1 MATYNVKSHS
11 SGIVLNNNDTMNVLA
26 GGWADNTTVNTGAT
40 LKVSSGG
47 TAWLTEL
54 NGGRMIVSSGGSSWE
69 ADVNANALFIVSGKP
84 KRVEYTRVNSLGS
97 MIVSSN
103 GQADYTII
111 KSGGRMVVSNY
122 GSAFSTTVSA
132 GGTMTVM
139 KDAVGSGVS
148 VGGQLTVSGSGRAS
162 NTNIYGDGRAD
173 VYGSA
178 WFFNNTVSSGGM
190 AYIHDGGWASDTR
203 LSDNG
208 KLIVLENGSA
218 HTNRISS
225 GGKMYISSGGSATSN
240 TVLSG
245 GTMVVS
251 QGGSMGYGNTVSS
264 GGSVVLYGSAGEI
277 LTQKGGTVSLRSGAT
292 VTSLTNKGG
301 EIVLEKGALIRSY
314 KGDPLKL
321 PDCDDGWNNY
331 VYDKKTQTM
340 NPNSLYVIPL
350 TKIPDSTKKISLDK
364 DGSVSVDGR
373 INFVGYGDEADYAKF
388 TLTKG
393 ASLSFLLNA
402 TGAAKFTIWTLTTGK
417 NGAKTMKSL
426 QATSAKKDK
435 STGDYLATTK
445 NLLLEKGD
453 YYISVESPDAKKGG
467 NAYYN
472 VMLNKGDCVFYKK
485 GDNFDD
491 DWGDFYPDDYHGVA
505 YLGTV
510 DGKKGTLIE
519 NGWVGFGDAV
529 DYRKFTL
536 KTGAKLSLAVTASD
550 AAKISLCRVE
560 SKPGKEPGQ
569 TISTMKTIQTT
580 TLKKGKGSDSYSAFT
595 KALLLEKGD
604 YFIRVESTNAKKGG
618 SADYNVNLFAG
629 ETKFFDNKGSDDSD
643 DWGDMKKKGAAG
655 KVLTFGEINSK
666 TVHVL
671 VDWVGF
677 GDAVDYRKFTL
688 KTDAKLSFAFQA
700 DDAAKFTVY
709 KLNSKT
715 DKKGVT
721 TYSLKTLQS
730 TKIKAGSE
738 WQTSKL
744 LSLTA
749 GDYYFSMES
758 TNAKKGGDAHYYLDM
773 EEFIANP
780 KSAKDAD
787 ALTMPEPENSLLAM
801 QDELSFG
808 RGNGADMLAGAG
820 LDSAQDRLPGEYGGG
835 LLAGL

>member
-11 SGIVLNNNDTMNVLA
+11 SGIVLNNNDEMNVLS
-26 GGWADNTTVNTGAT
+26 GGWADITTVKTGAT
-40 LKVSSGG
+40 LNVSSGG
-47 TAWLTEL
+47 TAWLAEL

-111 KSGGRMVVSNY
+111 RSGGRMVVSTY

-139 KDAVGSGVS
+139 KYAKGSGIS
-148 VGGQLTVSGSGRAS
+148 LSGQLTVSSGGSAS
-162 NTNIYGDGRAD
+162 NTQIYGNGRAD
-173 VYGSA
+173 VSGG
-178 WFFNNTVSSGGM
+178 WLFNNTVSSGGM

-218 HTNRISS
+218 HTNTISS
-225 GGKMYISSGGSATSN
+225 GGKMYVSSGGSATSN

-251 QGGSMGYGNTVSS
+251 KGGSMGYGNTVSS

-277 LTQKGGTVSLRSGAT
+277 STKKGGTVSIRSGAI
-292 VTSLTNKGG
+292 VTNLTNKGG
-301 EIVLEKGALIRSY
+301 EIVMEKGVLIRNY

-402 TGAAKFTIWTLTTGK
+402 TGTVKFTVWSLTTGK

-426 QATSAKKDK
+426 QSTSVKLDK
-435 STGDYLATTK
+435 SSGDYLATTK
-445 NLLLEKGD
+445 NLLLDAGD

-472 VMLNKGDCVFYKK
+472 VMLNKGDCVFYNR
-485 GDNFDD
+485 GDDFDD
-491 DWGDFYPDDYHGVA
+491 DWGPFKADDYHGVA
-505 YLGTV
+505 HLGTV
-510 DGKKGTLIE
+510 DGKKETLIDD
-519 NGWVGFGDAV
+519 GWVGYGDAV

-536 KTGAKLSLAVTASD
+536 KTGAKLSLAVLSTD

-560 SKPGKEPGQ
+560 SKPGKEPGL
-569 TISTMKTIQTT
+569 TIYSLKTLQTT
-580 TLKKGKGSDSYSAFT
+580 TVKKQKGYDDYFSLT
-595 KALLLEKGD
+595 KSLLLEKGD

-618 SADYNVNLFAG
+618 NAEYSVNLADVG
-629 ETKFFDNKGSDDSD
+629 YETVFFNKGNNSD
-643 DWGDMKKKGAAG
+643 DWDDMKTKGAAG
-655 KVLTFGEINSK
+655 KVLTFGEIKAN
-666 TVHVL
+666 TTTIL
-671 VDWVGF
+671 NDEWVGY
-677 GDAVDYRKFTL
+677 GDEIDYRKFTL
-688 KTDAKLSFAFQA
+688 GSDAKLSCEVYAT
-700 DDAAKFTVY
+700 DAAKFTVY
-709 KLNSKT
+709 RLVAKT

-721 TYSLKTLQS
+721 TYSLKALQ
-730 TKIKAGSE
+730 TTTVKAYE
-738 WQTSKL
+738 WKTTKL
-744 LSLTA
+744 LALNADT
-749 GDYYFSMES
+749 YYFSMAS
-758 TNAKKGGDAHYYLDM
+758 TNAKKGGNATYDIDLYD
-773 EEFIANP
+773 FVANT
-780 KSAKDAD
+780 KSAKVAD
-787 ALTMPEPENSLLAM
+787 ALTGPEPESPLSM
-801 QDELSFG
+801 TDELSFG
-808 RGNGADMLAGAG
+808 RDNGADMLAGAG
-820 LDSAQDRLPGEYGGG
+820 LDSAQDKLPGEYGGG

>member
-1 MATYNVKSHS
+1 MATYNVQRSTS

-162 NTNIYGDGRAD
+162 NTNIYGSGRAD

-203 LSDNG
+203 LADNG

-251 QGGSMGYGNTVSS
+251 RGGSMGYGNTVSS

-301 EIVLEKGALIRSY
+301 EIVLEKGALIRTY

-321 PDCDDGWNNY
+321 PDCDNGWNNY

-340 NPNSLYVIPL
+340 NPDTLYVIPL

-373 INFVGYGDEADYAKF
+373 INFVGFGDEADYAKF
-388 TLTKG
+388 TLTYG
-393 ASLSFLLNA
+393 ANLSFLLNA
-402 TGAAKFTIWTLTTGK
+402 TGAAKFTIWTLMTGK

-491 DWGDFYPDDYHGVA
+491 DWVDLVSDSYNGAA

-510 DGKKGTLIE
+510 DGSKEVLIQ
-519 NGWVGFGDAV
+519 NGWVGYGDAV

-536 KTGAKLSLAVTASD
+536 KTGAKISLAAIALD
-550 AAKISLCRVE
+550 AIRISICRVD
-560 SKPGKEPGQ
+560 SKTGKGGV
-569 TISTMKTIQTT
+569 TVSSLKTLQST
-580 TLKKGKGSDSYSAFT
+580 TLKKNKETGDYFSLT
-595 KALLLEKGD
+595 KSILLEKGD
-604 YFIRVESTNAKKGG
+604 YYICVESTNAKKGG
-618 SADYNVNLFAG
+618 NADYRVELADVG
-629 ETKFFDNKGSDDSD
+629 YESVFFDRGNNKD
-643 DWGDMKKKGAAG
+643 DWDDMKTKGAAG
-655 KVLTFGEINSK
+655 KVLTFGEINAN
-666 TVHVL
+666 TGTIL
-671 VDWVGF
+671 YDEWVGY
-677 GDAVDYRKFTL
+677 GDEIDYRKFTT
-688 KTDAKLSFAFQA
+688 KSDAKLSFEIYS

-709 KLNSKT
+709 KLIEKT
-715 DKKGVT
+715 DKNGDK
-721 TYSLKTLQS
+721 TYSLKALQT
-730 TKIKAGSE
+730 TKIKAHDYV
-738 WQTSKL
+738 TTKL
-744 LSLTA
+744 LALNADT
-749 GDYYFSMES
+749 YYFSMES
-758 TNAKKGGDAHYYLDM
+758 TNAKKGGNASYDIYLYD
-773 EEFIANP
+773 FVTTLP
-780 KSAKDAD
+780 KSAKVAD
-787 ALTMPEPENSLLAM
+787 TLPEPKSIQVASVSAPLAAADDLGLESASGLLA
-801 QDELSFG
+801 
-808 RGNGADMLAGAG
+808 
-820 LDSAQDRLPGEYGGG
+820 DSSGG
-835 LLAGL
+835 LLASL